1 MFEPR
6 RTAPAL
12 AALALLAIPLAGC
25 GGGSANASGDN
36 SDQARLNF
44 ARCMRSHGVN
54 LPDPQSGG
62 NGVFRQRLPGNI
74 APARM
79 QAAMKACQK
88 ELPNGGP
95 GNRSPAEQAK
105 FRDAALKFA
114 RCMRSHGVNVPDP
127 QVNGGAGLL
136 RLGPASGVNPSS
148 PAFQK
153 AQQACQNLLPGP
165 PGGRRGGG
173 QGGGV
178 QVGP

>member
-1 MFEPR
+1 M
-6 RTAPAL
+6 
-12 AALALLAIPLAGC
+12 LALLAIPLAGC
-25 GGGSANASGDN
+25 GGGSASASGDN

-54 LPDPQSGG
+54 LPDPTQGSDGG
-62 NGVFRQRLPGNI
+62 FRQRVPGNI

-95 GNRSPAEQAK
+95 RNLSPEQQAK

-127 QVNGGAGLL
+127 QVGGGGGFL
-136 RLGPASGVNPSS
+136 RLGPASGVNPQS
-148 PAFQK
+148 PAFQTAQK
-153 AQQACQNLLPGP
+153 ACRNLLPGP
-165 PGGRRGGG
+165 PGGGRRGGG
-173 QGGGV
+173 AGGGL